1 MNRGGGFHITIQ
13 APVNIALIKYWG
25 KRNEELVLPLNDSI
39 AITIDELSATTH
51 ITIGPDVSTDS
62 VTLNGVGI
70 DIAGSSRFRNVFQQ
84 IREYSNRKRKLK
96 GEHASKDWHT
106 KIESS
111 TNFPTS
117 AGLASSAAGFAAI
130 AYGLGK
136 IFRLPERDIVRMARM
151 GSGSA
156 CRSIQGGFVHWKA
169 GTHQQNDSDC
179 LCEKLAPTA
188 HWPQL
193 RALVIVVSSGHK
205 KVGSS
210 VGMRNT
216 VRTSELMG
224 TRVQQL
230 VPKRV
235 AQLKNAIRERNFA
248 TLAEITMAES
258 NQLHAVCMDTSPP
271 LNYLNVTSHALI
283 EFVHDFNT
291 RYGTRLAYTFD
302 AGPNC
307 CLLFEMETLGL
318 LQHAFTKCF
327 TFDCPFPP
335 PENGETA
342 AQTEQQKQQ
351 QTDEKEE
358 DSRKDVP
365 LESNNESSEETNG
378 ETFPWAAPRD
388 IQIERIVLST
398 VGVGPRV
405 LSFTASSSSASS
417 LSSSSNDSN
426 GNIAASNCGAGAGGG
441 SGAFGGA
448 ARVDCK
454 ML

>member
-1 MNRGGGFHITIQ
+1 MSGFEITIQ

-39 AITIDELSATTH
+39 AITIDELRATTH
-51 ITIGPDVSTDS
+51 ISIGPNVEANS
-62 VTLNGVGI
+62 VTLNGAAI
-70 DIAGSSRFRNVFQQ
+70 DIAGSARFRHLFEQ

-96 GEHASKDWHT
+96 GETASKRWHT
-106 KIESS
+106 KIESH
-111 TNFPTS
+111 TNFPTA

-136 IFRLPERDIVRMARM
+136 IFRLSERDIIRMARM

-169 GTHQQNDSDC
+169 GTQQQNDSDC
-179 LCEKLAPTA
+179 FCEKLVPPS
-188 HWPQL
+188 HWTQM
-193 RALVIVVSSGHK
+193 RAVIVVVSTEHK

-216 VRTSELMG
+216 VRTSELMD

-235 AQLKNAIRERNFA
+235 KQLMSAIRERNFA

-258 NQLHAVCMDTSPP
+258 NQLHAVCMDTCPP
-271 LNYLNVTSHALI
+271 LNYLNATSHALI

-291 RYGTRLAYTFD
+291 RFGTRLAYTFD

-307 CLLFEMETLGL
+307 CLLLEVDTLAL
-318 LQHAFTKCF
+318 LRRAFAQCF
-327 TFDCPFPP
+327 MFNCQFPDDNAGP
-335 PENGETA
+335 ATEEGEVEA
-342 AQTEQQKQQ
+342 QDDAQTEMAG
-351 QTDEKEE
+351 
-358 DSRKDVP
+358 P
-365 LESNNESSEETNG
+365 NGSSTKAAA
-378 ETFPWAAPRD
+378 FPWTTPRA
-388 IQIERIVLST
+388 IQIQRIVLSK

-405 LSFTASSSSASS
+405 LSFTSSAASASSSATGGSASSSS
-417 LSSSSNDSN
+417 SSSNNTNSS
-426 GNIAASNCGAGAGGG
+426 GNSNCSNAT
-441 SGAFGGA
+441 
-448 ARVDCK
+448 RVDCK